1 MEQRETKEVPKC
13 AWCGTKE
20 HLDIASIF
28 PPERYFCSH
37 DCLHKWEWF
46 NRNGQN
52 WLKVKETNNGE
63 KKN

>member
-20 HLDIASIF
+20 HLIIENIF

-52 WLKVKETNNGE
+52 WLKVKETDNGE